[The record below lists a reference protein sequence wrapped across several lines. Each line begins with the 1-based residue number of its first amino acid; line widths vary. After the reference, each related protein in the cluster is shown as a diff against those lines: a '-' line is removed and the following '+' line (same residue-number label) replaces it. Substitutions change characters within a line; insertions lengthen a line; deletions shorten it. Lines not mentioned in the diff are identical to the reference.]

1 MKEYLS
7 EVKQVLEEQRTSE
20 SGLSSAEAA
29 DRLSELL
36 SLSRLLLY
44 PE

>member
-20 SGLSSAEAA
+20 SGLSSAEAVGIW
-29 DRLSELL
+29 
-36 SLSRLLLY
+36 
-44 PE
+44 P